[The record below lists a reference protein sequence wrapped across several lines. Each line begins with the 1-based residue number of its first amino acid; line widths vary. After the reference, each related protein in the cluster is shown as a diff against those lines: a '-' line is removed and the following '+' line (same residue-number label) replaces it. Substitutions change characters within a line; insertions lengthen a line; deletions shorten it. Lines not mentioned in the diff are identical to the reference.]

1 LILLGVLVGLK
12 LARLRGQYPS
22 GSELHASHPGMR
34 SSVAGSYEIPEL
46 VVPVEL
52 SSPPAKSQ
60 ELSTCGSN

>member
-1 LILLGVLVGLK
+1 
-12 LARLRGQYPS
+12 
-22 GSELHASHPGMR
+22 
-34 SSVAGSYEIPEL
+34 VAGSYEIPEL